1 MCLWG
6 VYPLSGIRTRILSAW
21 LGDAFL
27 GAWAAL
33 VKLVLRH
40 FQATDQHTLQVNAN
54 NPKA

>member
-6 VYPLSGIRTRILSAW
+6 VYPLSGIRTRILLAW